1 MPEAQVD
8 IEIRPLTE
16 TDVPQAMELKN
27 SLGWNQIPADW
38 RRFLL
43 LSPEGSFKAVRGQE
57 LVGTAIAYVFDKV
70 CWIGMVIVKEE
81 CRHQGVG
88 RQMMKRCLEHSVHKG
103 CNLIVLDA
111 TRDGVSLYGRLG
123 FRPEFQVGTARGEVS
138 KKAMPAET
146 HHGLNVRRIKTKD
159 LDQIV
164 SLEACALG
172 AVREALLHQL
182 VKQNPGRGFVCYGL
196 EGILNGFVLH
206 RPGYHSHQ
214 IGPLIARSDEA
225 AELLVQA
232 AFSDLV
238 PTGGEVTVIL
248 TVPMKQAGMQ
258 KILRTW
264 GLSVEPRLTR
274 MSRGRKRLQAR
285 EDMVY
290 ALSGP
295 EKG

>member
-1 MPEAQVD
+1 MD

-16 TDVPQAMELKN
+16 TDIAQAMELKN
-27 SLGWNQIPADW
+27 ALGWNQTSVDW

-70 CWIGMVIVKEE
+70 CWIGMVIVKEG
-81 CRHQGVG
+81 CRQQGVG
-88 RQMMKRCLEHSVHKG
+88 GRMMKRCLEHSVQKG

-111 TRDGVSLYGRLG
+111 TRDGVSLYASMG
-123 FRPEFQVGTARGEVS
+123 FRPEFLIGTARGTVDR
-138 KKAMPAET
+138 KVLPAGP
-146 HHGLNVRRIKTKD
+146 HSGLKVRRIKAKD
-159 LDQIV
+159 LDPIV

-172 AVREALLHQL
+172 AVREALLYQL
-182 VKQNPGRGFVCYGL
+182 VKQYPDRGFVCHNL
-196 EGILNGFVLH
+196 EGNLEGFVLH
-206 RPGYHSHQ
+206 RPGFNAHQ
-214 IGPLIARSDEA
+214 VGPVIARNDKA
-225 AELLVQA
+225 AELLVQE
-232 AFSDLV
+232 AFADLE
-238 PTGGEVTVIL
+238 PGGGEAAVAL
-248 TVPMKQAGMQ
+248 TVPMNQPGTQ

-264 GLSVEPRLTR
+264 GMTVEPRLTR

>member
-1 MPEAQVD
+1 MD

-16 TDVPQAMELKN
+16 TDIAQAMELKN
-27 SLGWNQIPADW
+27 ALGWNQTSVDW

-70 CWIGMVIVKEE
+70 CWIGMVIVKEG
-81 CRHQGVG
+81 CRQQGVG
-88 RQMMKRCLEHSVHKG
+88 GQMMKRCLEHSVQKG

-111 TRDGVSLYGRLG
+111 TRHGVSLYASMG
-123 FRPEFQVGTARGEVS
+123 FRPEFLIGTARGTVDR
-138 KKAMPAET
+138 KVLPAGP
-146 HHGLNVRRIKTKD
+146 HSGLKVRRIKAKD
-159 LDQIV
+159 LDPIV

-172 AVREALLHQL
+172 AVREALLYQL
-182 VKQNPGRGFVCYGL
+182 VKQNPGRGFVCYNVEGNL
-196 EGILNGFVLH
+196 EGFVLH
-206 RPGYHSHQ
+206 RPGFNAHQ
-214 IGPLIARSDEA
+214 VGPVIARNDKA
-225 AELLVQA
+225 AELLVQEAFTDLEPGHGGA
-232 AFSDLV
+232 AV
-238 PTGGEVTVIL
+238 VL
-248 TVPMKQAGMQ
+248 TVPMNQPGTQ

-264 GLSVEPRLTR
+264 GMTVEPRLIR
-274 MSRGRKRLQAR
+274 MSRGRKRLQTR

>member
-1 MPEAQVD
+1 
-8 IEIRPLTE
+8 
-16 TDVPQAMELKN
+16 MELKN
-27 SLGWNQIPADW
+27 TLGWNQTPEDW
-38 RRFLL
+38 RRFLF

-57 LVGTAIAYVFDKV
+57 LVGTALAFVFDKV
-70 CWIGMVIVKEE
+70 CWIGMVIVMEG

-88 RQMMKRCLEHSVHKG
+88 RQMMKRCLEHSVHTG

-111 TRDGVSLYGRLG
+111 TRDGVSLYGSMG
-123 FRPEFQVGTARGEVS
+123 FRPEFLIGTARGTVS
-138 KKAMPAET
+138 RKDLSAGT
-146 HHGLNVRRIKTKD
+146 RGGLKVRRIEAKN

-172 AVREALLHQL
+172 AVREALLYQL
-182 VKQNPGRGFVCYGL
+182 VKQNPGKGFVCYNPEGTL
-196 EGILNGFVLH
+196 EGFVLH
-206 RPGYHSHQ
+206 RPGFHSHQ
-214 IGPLIARSDEA
+214 VGPMIARDDEV
-225 AELLVQA
+225 AELLIRA
-232 AFSDLV
+232 AFADLEQ
-238 PTGGEVTVIL
+238 GDGEASVAL
-248 TVPMKQAGMQ
+248 TVPMNQPGTQ

-264 GLSVEPRLTR
+264 GLTVEPRLTR